1 MFSQQPLKFIAT
13 LYAKPFSS
21 LAFSDEEHGVSN
33 LTMVDSECD
42 FDADVGKTVE
52 LHSVVD
58 DEEKEEGCGN
68 VGDSTTVE
76 LENGDC
82 IVASDDDD
90 DDVGL
95 ERCEGYLHIAS
106 RNPVEVYRELR
117 NAENGAKQTRCDWVC
132 RRYQAPHL
140 VSVCTGYETK
150 DKYIIAV
157 QPTVV
162 KLTMLCN
169 SLWKPRRVSV
179 VVLSD
184 YWLWKSLTR

>member
-1 MFSQQPLKFIAT
+1 MMSLTQPLHFPPLFTLLRIFFSQQPLKFTAT
-13 LYAKPFSS
+13 LYAKPVSS
-21 LAFSDEEHGVSN
+21 SAFSDDEHGVSN

-42 FDADVGKTVE
+42 FDADVRKTVE

-58 DEEKEEGCGN
+58 DDDEEEDCSN

-82 IVASDDDD
+82 MVASDDD

-117 NAENGAKQTRCDWVC
+117 NAEKGAKQTRCDWEMMQQVFNYFGKSGS
-132 RRYQAPHL
+132 RHL
-140 VSVCTGYETK
+140 HWYV
-150 DKYIIAV
+150 I
-157 QPTVV
+157 
-162 KLTMLCN
+162 
-169 SLWKPRRVSV
+169 
-179 VVLSD
+179 LS
-184 YWLWKSLTR
+184 YCSA